1 MTPRNHRQVN
11 AHHINSYS
19 CKDET
24 DTDPEAPIS
33 MCASPIGNGI
43 FMVHR
48 GTGSFVRMVM
58 VLDLAHFP
66 LLVSPVEI
74 AVLHSRIDPTT
85 LPSTQVMPAANGE
98 WGCGALVSV

>member
-1 MTPRNHRQVN
+1 
-11 AHHINSYS
+11 
-19 CKDET
+19 
-24 DTDPEAPIS
+24 
-33 MCASPIGNGI
+33 
-43 FMVHR
+43 
-48 GTGSFVRMVM
+48 MVM